1 MHVGVVNGAEYAVF
15 GRSGH
20 GWDGDVSLP
29 AVCRNQCG
37 GVFLDASFQKCWH
50 HVGCGCQCSGGSCER
65 DRWEA
70 QPPDAFF
77 VDLS

>member
-50 HVGCGCQCSGGSCER
+50 HVGCGCQCSGGNVIGGKRSLLMLSLSIC
-65 DRWEA
+65 
-70 QPPDAFF
+70 PD
-77 VDLS
+77 